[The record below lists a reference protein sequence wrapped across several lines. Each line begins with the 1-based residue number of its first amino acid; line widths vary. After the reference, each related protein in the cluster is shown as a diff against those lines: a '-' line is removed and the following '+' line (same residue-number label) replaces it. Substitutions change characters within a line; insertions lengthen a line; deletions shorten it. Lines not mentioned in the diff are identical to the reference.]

1 MADVELKSQRY
12 GKDRIR
18 VVKVVK
24 SDGQWQE
31 VAELSVR
38 VLLEGDFE
46 TSYTQGDNSKVVA
59 TDSIKNTV
67 YVLAKRAPSV
77 VPIESFA
84 LTLGQHFLHTYAH
97 VDGVHVD
104 ISQQAWRRMRIDNQK
119 HPHSFLRDTQ
129 AQRVTTATTKR
140 HASGVHAHI
149 SSGFRDLAVLKTTGS
164 AFYGFLRDQ
173 YTTLRETNDRIL
185 CTNIDCRWEFPA
197 GDVATLCSLPFDQIY
212 THVEQLTLGIFAR
225 ENSAS
230 VQATLY
236 NMATR
241 ALRDLPALGQVSYAL
256 PNNHIFS
263 VDLAPLGLQNM
274 GKDADVY
281 MPIADPSGLI
291 TAVVGRKKAKL

>member
-12 GKDRIR
+12 GKDRVR

-31 VAELSVR
+31 VAELTVR

-67 YVLAKRAPSV
+67 YALAKRAPSV

-84 LTLGQHFLHTYAH
+84 LTLGQHFLRTYAH
-97 VDGVHVD
+97 VDRVHVD
-104 ISQQAWRRMRIDNQK
+104 ISQQAWRRMRIDGQE

-129 AQRVTTATTKR
+129 AQRVTTLNANRQATGIR
-140 HASGVHAHI
+140 ARI
-149 SSGFRDLAVLKTTGS
+149 SSGFRNLAVLKTTGS
-164 AFYGFLRDQ
+164 AFHGFLRDQ
-173 YTTLRETNDRIL
+173 YTTLAETNDRIL
-185 CTNIDCRWEFPA
+185 CTNIDCRWEFQA
-197 GDVATLCSLPFDQIY
+197 YSVATLCSLPFDQIY
-212 THVEQLTLGIFAR
+212 AHVMQLTLGIFAR

-236 NMATR
+236 NMATK
-241 ALRDLPALGQVSYAL
+241 ALQDLPALKQVSYTL

-263 VDLAPLGLQNM
+263 VDLAPLGLRNM
-274 GKDADVY
+274 SKDADVY

-291 TAVVGRKKAKL
+291 TAVVGRKQAKL